1 MSRHTDVCF
10 DALLLA
16 AAEIVLLS
24 LCRVGDDD
32 GDGGDGGVGNDDD
45 VHAIAEARRSRR

>member
-1 MSRHTDVCF
+1 MPLHTDVCF

-24 LCRVGDDD
+24 LCRVGDD
-32 GDGGDGGVGNDDD
+32 GGDGGVGNDDN